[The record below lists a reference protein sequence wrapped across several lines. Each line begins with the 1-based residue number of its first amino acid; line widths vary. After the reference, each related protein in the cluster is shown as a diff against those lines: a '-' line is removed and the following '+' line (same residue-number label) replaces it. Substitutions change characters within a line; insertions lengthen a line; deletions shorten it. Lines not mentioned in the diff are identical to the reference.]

1 MEPTEEII
9 GNGAEPERRFNF
21 NTAAAIFFITF
32 AIVLFLLIPT
42 QIDKPWIVLGVSQS
56 SLPPKLF
63 PQVVSASFL
72 FLGIWLFVKSFSLH
86 QRNELRDL
94 DREAITNVTVTLCI
108 MAGFVLLMVN
118 IGFVLGSAV
127 MITVMSTYF
136 GNRNYYLT
144 AVVSISIPM
153 ALFFLFRRVLLVEL
167 PPFPIDIYPLTH
179 WSLI

>member
-1 MEPTEEII
+1 
-9 GNGAEPERRFNF
+9 
-21 NTAAAIFFITF
+21 
-32 AIVLFLLIPT
+32 
-42 QIDKPWIVLGVSQS
+42 
-56 SLPPKLF
+56 
-63 PQVVSASFL
+63 
-72 FLGIWLFVKSFSLH
+72 
-86 QRNELRDL
+86 
-94 DREAITNVTVTLCI
+94 
-108 MAGFVLLMVN
+108 MVN

-127 MITVMSTYF
+127 MIAVMSTYF